1 VKAMMF
7 IKSDI
12 RTVTIALEKIFYHE
26 VCLEL
31 GKEGFIHLSRTHNQ
45 ISGTMID
52 EGLKDEEARRRE
64 ILASIDTVMNAL
76 KIEPGEASMPE
87 LIRTVEQDMKYV
99 SKAKSTMER
108 VSKLRTKIQEELT
121 ATSERI
127 SYSQA
132 LNQMGI
138 DPSMIKGTSLI
149 KIVFGTVDN
158 SSWKVPTR
166 ENFMVVKSGNYVLGA
181 ALDPDRSKMMQFI
194 KKYGFNDKTS
204 DLVDTSTENLE
215 HRLDSLKHRL
225 GIIDS
230 YFSRIRESMG
240 PTLMKMHSIYTGY
253 EEILTALRMS
263 VFSSRAIFI
272 TGWMDVANRDRLYT
286 ILQGICGDKFVAVVS
301 DQRDPDAP
309 VQLKNIKLL
318 QPFELLVKT
327 MGMPANSEI
336 DPTPLTA
343 ITFIIMF
350 GLMFGDVG
358 QGLVLA
364 LIGLMLSRF
373 SKKRGKSR
381 GGLSQAGGI
390 LIICGL
396 SASLCGFLYGSIF
409 SNEHVIPALWFH
421 PMEHIMSLFFITII
435 IGALFIITG
444 LGINVINNIINS
456 KYTEAFLEKRG
467 LVILVCY
474 SAVVLLAVRYTV
486 TGQSA
491 AFWEAGVFIF
501 IPLVLFCFRGVLGPF
516 LFNSQKPQSI
526 SEYVVETF
534 VEILETGLS
543 MLANTVSFIRVGAF
557 ALSHAGLSIVTY
569 TLAGI
574 IDPTMKSMGAITT
587 IVIGNIFI
595 IGFEGVVCG
604 IQSMRLEYYEFF
616 SKFFQGDG
624 VAFTPFTLKGKIAGG
639 VG

>member
-1 VKAMMF
+1 MMF

-26 VCLEL
+26 VCFEL
-31 GKEGFIHLSRTHNQ
+31 GKAGFIHLTRSQDHV
-45 ISGTMID
+45 SGTMID
-52 EGLKDEEARRRE
+52 EGLKDEETLRRE
-64 ILASIDTVMNAL
+64 ILSSAEIVMNAL
-76 KIEPGEASMPE
+76 KIEPDEASMPE
-87 LIRTVEQDMKYV
+87 LIQGIDQDFEYV
-99 SKAKSTMER
+99 SKAKSTTER
-108 VSKLRTKIQEELT
+108 LLMLRTKIQEEL
-121 ATSERI
+121 AVILERI
-127 SYSQA
+127 SYNKA

-138 DPSMIKGTSLI
+138 DPSMINKASLV
-149 KIVFGTVDN
+149 KIIFGIVDN
-158 SSWKVPTR
+158 TAFKVPTN
-166 ENFMVVKSGNYVLGA
+166 ENFMVVKTGRYVLGA
-181 ALDPDRSKMMQFI
+181 ALAPDLSNMLQFI
-194 KKYGFNDKTS
+194 KNFGFIDKTS
-204 DLVDTSTENLE
+204 DLVETSTENLE
-215 HRLDSLKHRL
+215 HRFDSVKHRL
-225 GIIDS
+225 EIIDN
-230 YFSRIRESMG
+230 YFKGLKESKG
-240 PTLMKMHSIYTGY
+240 PTLMRLHSVYTGY
-253 EEILTALRMS
+253 GDILTALRMS

-272 TGWMDVANRDRLYT
+272 TGWMDVANKDRLFK
-286 ILQGICGDKFVAVVS
+286 ILQGVCGDRFVAVVS

-309 VQLKNIKLL
+309 VLLKNINLL

-343 ITFIIMF
+343 ITFVIMF

-364 LIGLMLSRF
+364 LIGLILIKI
-373 SKKRGKSR
+373 SKMKGITQ

-409 SNEHVIPALWFH
+409 SNEHIIPALWFH
-421 PMEHIMSLFFITII
+421 PMEHIMKLFFITII
-435 IGALFIITG
+435 LGAVFIITG
-444 LGINVINNIINS
+444 LGINIINNIMNS
-456 KYTEAFLEKRG
+456 KYTEAFFEKRG
-467 LVILVCY
+467 LVILICY
-474 SAVVLLAVRYTV
+474 AAVVLLAVRYTG

-491 AFWEAGVFIF
+491 ALWEVGIFIF
-501 IPLVLFCFRGVLGPF
+501 IPLVLFCLRGVLGPF
-516 LFNSQKPQSI
+516 LFSSRKPQSI
-526 SEYVVETF
+526 NEYVVETF

-543 MLANTVSFIRVGAF
+543 MLTNTVSFIRVGAF

-569 TLAGI
+569 TLAGMV
-574 IDPTMKSMGAITT
+574 DPTMTSMGAITM

-624 VAFTPFTLKGKIAGG
+624 VAFTPFTLKGKTVGG